1 MSQAG
6 TPSFEDQTKDF
17 ETTSTEAAAEETPAV
32 VETEEAEEQEEP
44 AAEEAEA
51 GTEAGAEGEQPRP
64 KRPRPT
70 HEQRVAEMKAATAEM
85 RAQERALHAARAV
98 AQERSATPDKQDLTG
113 KAQGDT
119 KDADAP
125 PKPDDFE
132 FGELDTRY
140 IDAKVEYGVKKA
152 LAAAKATDVQVQQQ
166 EARKRE
172 VAELS
177 VKAKAFEDAGA
188 EKYDDFDEVVIA
200 GARSDSWKLSETM
213 LHLVLGSDEG
223 VDVAYHLASN
233 PKESREVFGKSPV
246 EQAAYFGR
254 LAAKFSSAQ
263 GARTENQQVAV
274 KTSKAPAPVQTARG
288 GGSKTRFDPATA
300 SFEEFE
306 AHARSITK

>member
-51 GTEAGAEGEQPRP
+51 GAEGEQAAAKKP
-64 KRPRPT
+64 KKT
-70 HEQRVAEMKAATAEM
+70 AEQRVAEIKAATAEM

-113 KAQGDT
+113 KAQDAT
-119 KDADAP
+119 KDDDAP

-152 LAAAKATDVQVQQQ
+152 LAAAKATDAQVQQQ

-188 EKYDDFDEVVIA
+188 ERYDDFDEVVIA

-233 PKESREVFGKSPV
+233 PKESREVFGKTPV

-254 LAAKFSSAQ
+254 LAAKFSSTKDAPASQQAQ
-263 GARTENQQVAV
+263 V
-274 KTSKAPAPVQTARG
+274 KTSKAPAPVQSARG